1 MGNSR
6 LGLRTRP
13 GLVRSYTEGSTG
25 GDADAFLFLTAA
37 GITDLTITVAIQQ
50 LVIDLKSYGLWS
62 KMKAIYPFVGGNAST
77 HRWNL
82 KDARAQNSAFYLE
95 FFGGWTHASTG
106 VTPNGTNGYADTK
119 LAASAELS
127 LTNSHLSFYS
137 RTNSSDSNARVD
149 IGRGTGTAGSYINLF
164 TKLDNVTNHIGGSMG
179 NKNTV
184 VTNSNGACYALITAI
199 SSISQT
205 TYKNGV
211 SVATNTATSS
221 GSLASTG
228 NIFIGSQGDA
238 SGAAQFSN
246 KECAFAS
253 IGNGLTDQ
261 EAANLYTAVQAF
273 QTTLGRQV

>member
-1 MGNSR
+1 MANSR

-13 GLVRSYTEGSTG
+13 GLIRSYTETTS
-25 GDADAFLFLTAA
+25 GDPDANAFISAVGLTDA
-37 GITDLTITVAIQQ
+37 TQKNAINQ
-50 LVIDLKSYGLWS
+50 LVVDLKAYSIWT
-62 KMKAIYPFVGGNAST
+62 KMKAIYPFVGGTAAT

-82 KDARAQNSAFYLE
+82 KDPRAENAAFYLE

-106 VTPNGTNGYADTK
+106 ATPNGTTGYADTK

-137 RTNSSDSNARVD
+137 RTNSSDSNSRVD
-149 IGRGTGTAGSYINLF
+149 IGRGAGTAGSYINLF
-164 TKLDNVTNHIGGSMG
+164 TKINNVTNNIGGSMG
-179 NKNTV
+179 NKDSV

-199 SSISQT
+199 SSTSQT

-211 SVATNTATSS
+211 SVATNTASSS

-246 KECAFAS
+246 KECAFAT
-253 IGNGLTDQ
+253 IGTGLTDQ

-273 QTTLGRQV
+273 QTTLARQV